1 MDFYK
6 KLFEK
11 TGQAAIFVDAAFDI
25 CEFNDA
31 AVQMFGSDIAIG
43 VSFNEVANLSY
54 VDKIDKTVLKELKKM
69 GSWKGMVS
77 SFSPNQRI
85 SMLIAEYHRVADEVA
100 KNEPHYVLMFQSLEL
115 NRDLISSLMDQQH
128 QYRSFFE
135 ALTVGIVVQTKQNE
149 IILCNSAAENILGLT
164 KNQMLGLTS
173 IDPSWHCIH
182 EDGSEFPGQTHPAMV
197 CFNTGKPVRNIIMG
211 VYKPDNRI
219 SWIII
224 NSEPIFERTSSLPV
238 SVITSF
244 RDVTE
249 KKEYDQYILKHFQN

>member
-31 AVQMFGSDIAIG
+31 AVQMFGSNVAVG

-54 VDKIDKTVLKELKKM
+54 IDKIDKTVLKELKKM
-69 GSWKGMVS
+69 GSWKGTAS
-77 SFSPNQRI
+77 SFSQNQRI
-85 SMLIAEYHRVADEVA
+85 SMLMAEYYRVADEVV
-100 KNEPHYVLMFQSLEL
+100 KNEPQYVLMFQSLEL
-115 NRDLISSLMDQQH
+115 NRDLITSLLDQQN
-128 QYRSFFE
+128 QYRSYFE
-135 ALTVGIVVQTKQNE
+135 ALTVGIVIQTKENE

-173 IDPSWHCIH
+173 VDESWRCIH
-182 EDGSEFPGQTHPAMV
+182 EDGADFPGRTHPSVV
-197 CFNTGKPVRNIIMG
+197 CFNTGKPVRNVVMG
-211 VYKPDNRI
+211 VYKPDNCL
-219 SWIII
+219 SWIVI
-224 NSEPIFERTSSLPV
+224 NSEPVFDRISSKPV

-249 KKEYDQYILKHFQN
+249 KKEYDQYILTHFQN

>member
-11 TGQAAIFVDAAFDI
+11 TGQAAIFVDSAFDI
-25 CEFNDA
+25 CEFNNA

-54 VDKIDKTVLKELKKM
+54 VDKIDKTVIRELRKM
-69 GSWKGMVS
+69 GYWKGTVS
-77 SFSPNQRI
+77 SFSSNQKI
-85 SMLIAEYHRVADEVA
+85 SMLAAEYHQVSDEA
-100 KNEPHYVLMFQSLEL
+100 AIKKPHYVLMFQSLEL
-115 NRDLISSLMDQQH
+115 NRDLITSLMDQQH

-149 IILCNSAAENILGLT
+149 IILCNYAAENILGLT

-173 IDPSWHCIH
+173 IDPSWRCIH
-182 EDGSEFPGQTHPAMV
+182 EDGSDFSGHTHPAMV
-197 CFNTGKPVRNIIMG
+197 CLKTGKPVRNVVMG

-219 SWIII
+219 SWIVI
-224 NSEPIFERTSSLPV
+224 NSEPVFNRTSSNPI

-244 RDVTE
+244 RDITE
-249 KKEYDQYILKHFQN
+249 KKEYDEYVLKHFQN